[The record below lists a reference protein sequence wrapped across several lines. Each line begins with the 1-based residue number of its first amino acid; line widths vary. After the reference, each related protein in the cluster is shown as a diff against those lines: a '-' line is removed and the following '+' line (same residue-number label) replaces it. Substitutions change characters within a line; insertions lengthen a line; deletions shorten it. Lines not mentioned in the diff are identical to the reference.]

1 MDEGLSE
8 VRAARIRP
16 IQQPV
21 AVLVDWAGSGAGTAR
36 RPRRR
41 WPKLF
46 DTPER
51 EGWTLVFDEADTLFA
66 RRPEVADAHDR
77 FAELEVNLL
86 LLQRI
91 EALSKSMVT
100 RLPDAQQNPGLAAF
114 AVRRFP
120 PL

>member
-21 AVLVDWAGSGAGTAR
+21 AVLVDLGRIRSRYGSETEKALAE
-36 RPRRR
+36 
-41 WPKLF
+41 LF
-46 DTPER
+46 DTAER
-51 EGWTLVFDEADTLFA
+51 EGWTLAFDEADALFT
-66 RRPEVADAHDR
+66 RRSEVADAHDR
-77 FAELEVNLL
+77 FADLEVNLL
-86 LLQRI
+86 LQRI
-91 EALSKSMVT
+91 EELSKSMVT
-100 RLPDAQQNPGLAAF
+100 RLPDVQQNPGLAAY

>member
-1 MDEGLSE
+1 VDEGLSE

-21 AVLVDWAGSGAGTAR
+21 AVLVVGRVRSRDGSETEKALAE
-36 RPRRR
+36 
-41 WPKLF
+41 LF
-46 DTPER
+46 DTAER
-51 EGWTLVFDEADTLFA
+51 EGWTLVFDEADTLFT

-77 FAELEVNLL
+77 FADLEVNLL
-86 LLQRI
+86 LQRN
-91 EALSKSMVT
+91 EELSKSMVT
-100 RLPDAQQNPGLAAF
+100 RLPDVQQNPGLAAF

>member
-1 MDEGLSE
+1 MDEGLGE

-16 IQQPV
+16 IQPPV
-21 AVLVDWAGSGAGTAR
+21 AVLVVGRVRSRDGSETEKVLAE
-36 RPRRR
+36 
-41 WPKLF
+41 LF
-46 DTPER
+46 DTAER
-51 EGWTLVFDEADTLFA
+51 EGWTLVFDEADALFT
-66 RRPEVADAHDR
+66 RRSEVADAHDR

-100 RLPDAQQNPGLAAF
+100 RLPDVQQNPGLAAF